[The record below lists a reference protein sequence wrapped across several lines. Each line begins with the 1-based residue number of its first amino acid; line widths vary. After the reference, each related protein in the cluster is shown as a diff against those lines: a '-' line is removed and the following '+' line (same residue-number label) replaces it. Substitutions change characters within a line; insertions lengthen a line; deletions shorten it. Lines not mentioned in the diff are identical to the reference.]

1 MRHPASWLLP
11 AFLAWAAPLPAHAV
25 NAMLMGDTH
34 VNSSLPDS
42 NYASSAKLEVGGSF
56 STLVRFSLAGLP
68 AGTTA
73 DDVASA
79 SLVLYVSSLP
89 VAGFIEARAI
99 QGAWAENKVKF
110 ATLPLVAAPGTGASA
125 EVSSAGKFVRIDLTA
140 LVKQWLVDPAS
151 NYGVLL
157 APTPGAP
164 ATTLSL
170 DAKEDPQTA
179 HEVSLDVALR
189 GPAGPAG
196 AMGPAGPKGK
206 AGATGPVG
214 PAGPVGP
221 SGPMGPMGP
230 AGPQGLTGPQGATGP
245 QGPASLTRVMVT
257 EGRTNATALIGNACG
272 TGTVAQ
278 TVALVM
284 SAPMS
289 LSANEVAHYTADFDL
304 YKQGASTGTHLNLY
318 SCKKDVDTNQL
329 TLLDFMGTAGWRFT
343 GEGGATVSRSHA
355 YRAGGE
361 ERLQL
366 GVCACNQSASS
377 GSSWAGFNGNYKT
390 TVQVLAAGTP
400 FTHELFFPPA
410 AQRGQARRR

>member
-1 MRHPASWLLP
+1 MRHPASWLL
-11 AFLAWAAPLPAHAV
+11 AASLAWAAPLPAHAV

-196 AMGPAGPKGK
+196 AVGPAGPKGK
-206 AGATGPVG
+206 AGATGP
-214 PAGPVGP
+214 A
-221 SGPMGPMGP
+221 GPMGP

-245 QGPASLTRVMVT
+245 QGPAGAIGPQGPAGVSRVMVT
-257 EGRTNATALIGNACG
+257 EGRTNASALIGNACG
-272 TGTVAQ
+272 TGTVAV
-278 TVALVM
+278 TVPLVM
-284 SAPMS
+284 STPMS
-289 LSANEVAHYTADFDL
+289 LAATEVALYTADFDL
-304 YKQGASTGTHLNLY
+304 YKSGASVGTHLNLY

-329 TLLDFMGTAGWRFT
+329 SLLDFLGTWGWRFT
-343 GEGGATVSRSHA
+343 GEGVAAVSRSHA
-355 YRAGGE
+355 YRASGE

-366 GVCACNQSASS
+366 GVCACNQLAGG
-377 GSSWAGFNGNYKT
+377 GSSWANFNGAYKT
-390 TVQVLAAGTP
+390 TVQVLPAGTAYS
-400 FTHELFFPPA
+400 HELFFPPA
-410 AQRGQARRR
+410 SRRGQVRSR